1 MAKRRALIT
10 GVNGQDGAYLAQFL
24 LARDYQ
30 VFGTVR
36 SHGPA
41 KLWRLDKLAI
51 REAITLLQADACDQR
66 QMAAALSAARPQE
79 IYNLAGISR
88 VSLSFGQPSQTAAVN
103 ALAVAQLLE
112 EVRQNWP
119 EARFFQ
125 ASSSEMYGR
134 AGELPQAESTA
145 FHPINPYGAAKL
157 YAHWLTA
164 TYREAYGLHASS
176 GILFNHESPLRT
188 TDFVSR
194 KITDGLAR
202 IKLGLSQ
209 DLRLGNVDAVRD
221 WGYAP
226 EYVTGMWAMLQ
237 QSVADDY
244 VLATGNS
251 HSVRELVVAA
261 AQALDI
267 ELLWS
272 GEGKAALAQD
282 SKSGRVLVRVNE
294 DLYRPTDIDEVCG
307 NPVKALKKL
316 GWKTQIGLDQLIARM
331 VEADMESLK
340 S

>member
-30 VFGTVR
+30 VFGTLR
-36 SHGPA
+36 SNDPA
-41 KLWRLDKLAI
+41 KLWRLDRLGIAG
-51 REAITLLQADACDQR
+51 RITLLLADACDQG
-66 QMAAALSAARPQE
+66 QVKAALAAAQPQE

-134 AGELPQAESTA
+134 AGELPQAEATA

-188 TDFVSR
+188 IDFVSR

-209 DLRLGNVDAVRD
+209 ELHLGNVDAVRD

-226 EYVTGMWAMLQ
+226 EYVAGMWAMLQ
-237 QSVADDY
+237 QPVADDY
-244 VLATGNS
+244 VLATGKS
-251 HSVRELVVAA
+251 HSVRDLVLAA
-261 AQALDI
+261 ARTLGI
-267 ELLWS
+267 ELIWS

-282 SKSGRVLVRVNE
+282 SKSGRILVRVNE

-307 NPVKALKKL
+307 NSAKALKKL
-316 GWKTQIGLDQLIARM
+316 GWKTQIGLDQLM
-331 VEADMESLK
+331 ECLVEADMESLK